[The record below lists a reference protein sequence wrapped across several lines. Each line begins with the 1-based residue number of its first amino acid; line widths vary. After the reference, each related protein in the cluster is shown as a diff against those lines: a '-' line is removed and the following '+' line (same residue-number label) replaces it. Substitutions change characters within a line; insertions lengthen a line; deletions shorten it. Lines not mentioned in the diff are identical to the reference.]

1 MILDENHLY
10 QCWPQSPT
18 SSAAN
23 LKWVEWEFWS
33 DVNTGSAR
41 WPKIWYNFMVSHAL
55 WWFYHDDDF
64 VMMMFE
70 RGKKRP
76 MVNGHRGFLIHF
88 DAEWWKEFISL
99 FWMLVPTVKR
109 PSMDI
114 TARHLVI
121 LTSASLI
128 NWCFVLKIHANSFF
142 TAWYFPHIPRLSY
155 MNDDPGCTENNS
167 ILGNCQGLLNPCYQA
182 PLGSATQLPK
192 P

>member
-1 MILDENHLY
+1 MHHYDLTWW
-10 QCWPQSPT
+10 CFRR
-18 SSAAN
+18 
-23 LKWVEWEFWS
+23 KWWLTMMGIWHK
-33 DVNTGSAR
+33 AR
-41 WPKIWYNFMVSHAL
+41 GGVQGK
-55 WWFYHDDDF
+55 
-64 VMMMFE
+64 

-167 ILGNCQGLLNPCYQA
+167 ILGNGQVLLQACYQA

>member
-1 MILDENHLY
+1 MHYDDFIMMMILSWW
-10 QCWPQSPT
+10 CFRR
-18 SSAAN
+18 
-23 LKWVEWEFWS
+23 KWWLTMMGIWHK
-33 DVNTGSAR
+33 AR
-41 WPKIWYNFMVSHAL
+41 GGVQGK
-55 WWFYHDDDF
+55 
-64 VMMMFE
+64 

-76 MVNGHRGFLIHF
+76 MVNGYRGFLIHF

-142 TAWYFPHIPRLSY
+142 TAWYFPHIPRLSSPIWMMIWGARKITQSLAIVKY
-155 MNDDPGCTENNS
+155 YWIPAIKHHSDQPH
-167 ILGNCQGLLNPCYQA
+167 NCQSHKDKYFMQVIHIWKISWNAKEVA
-182 PLGSATQLPK
+182 PEFV
-192 P
+192 